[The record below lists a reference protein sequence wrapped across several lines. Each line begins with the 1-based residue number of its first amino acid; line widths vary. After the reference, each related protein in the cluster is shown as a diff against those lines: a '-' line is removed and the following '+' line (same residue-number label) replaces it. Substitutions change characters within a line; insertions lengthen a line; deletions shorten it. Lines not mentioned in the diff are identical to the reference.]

1 MNRETLERVLK
12 LVQREMGCENAR
24 LEIGG
29 DPPDTAEILCAQVQD
44 GFRLVAVF
52 SAPPEDRARAN
63 LRLKQLAESFFDSP
77 IEAPR
82 TRADAEEHLVK
93 RRLDDEL
100 YQLTARIG
108 ATGALILDLKSPVI
122 WASSDGQL
130 DGEDFDE
137 ARQAGELVWEALDK
151 GVDLSVVG
159 GLVPEERAT
168 ALESF
173 DAETRAKMERLLARL
188 AGRSLKARRA
198 HLLRAQTISAL
209 RDWTESPEGPSTQ
222 SSFIRR
228 VVHGDSLGYMVRSFA
243 GIYLLAVHFPG
254 PFSELHVEAALLHAL
269 PVIEGLVL
277 SLPPI
282 DPPPSRGKVLQL
294 PRRG

>member
-1 MNRETLERVLK
+1 M
-12 LVQREMGCENAR
+12 NAR

-29 DPPDTAEILCAQVQD
+29 DPPDSADILCAQLQD
-44 GFRLVAVF
+44 GFRLVALF
-52 SAPPEDRARAN
+52 AEPPADRPRAN
-63 LRLKQLAESFFDSP
+63 LRLKELAESFFDSS
-77 IEAPR
+77 IEVPVAR
-82 TRADAEEHLVK
+82 IDAEDHLVK

-130 DGEDFDE
+130 GGEDFDE
-137 ARQAGELVWEALDK
+137 ARQAGDLVRAASRK

-159 GLVPEERAT
+159 GLVPEERET
-168 ALESF
+168 VLESF
-173 DAETRAKMERLLARL
+173 GSETRAQMEKLLSRL

-198 HLLRAQTISAL
+198 HLLRAQTVASL
-209 RDWTESPEGPSTQ
+209 REWTESPDGPTHSA
-222 SSFIRR
+222 FVRR
-228 VVHGDSLGYMVRSFA
+228 VIHSDTMGYLVRSFA
-243 GIYLLAVHFPG
+243 GIYLLVVYFPG
-254 PFSELHVEAALLHAL
+254 AFSELHVEAAALHAL
-269 PVIEGLVL
+269 PTIEGLVL